1 MFMDDNDGEK
11 NDVNDDEKKSST
23 VSIPKIEED
32 PENRN
37 NAVSSN
43 FKFEK
48 NITEKSY

>member
-1 MFMDDNDGEK
+1 VFILDLNTRL
-11 NDVNDDEKKSST
+11 VNDDQKKSST

-37 NAVSSN
+37 NAVSSF